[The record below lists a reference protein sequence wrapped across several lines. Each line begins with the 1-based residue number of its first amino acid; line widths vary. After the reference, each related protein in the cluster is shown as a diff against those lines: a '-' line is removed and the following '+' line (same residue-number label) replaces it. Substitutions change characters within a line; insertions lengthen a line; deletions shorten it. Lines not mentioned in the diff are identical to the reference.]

1 MRAVITNG
9 DVSGC
14 LEIGNVPE
22 PSADSHEA
30 IIKVNAFS
38 LNRGELRRAL
48 SSENGKQIGWD
59 LAGTVESAARNG
71 SGPRKGARVVG
82 FSRKME
88 GWAELVALPTEDFAV
103 IPDEVSDQDAATL
116 PVAGLTAL
124 YALERCER
132 ILGNRILITGATG
145 GVGYYACQLA
155 LLMGG
160 TVIAQLRRE
169 KHENL
174 VRELGIAKVVVSTD
188 GSEFK
193 NHEKFR
199 SIIDGVG
206 GEILASLITRLEPAG
221 RAILYG
227 VSAGSETV
235 LAVRELMFT
244 GDGRIEGFHLY
255 RESEVE
261 SARKGLTR
269 LLDLV
274 QQGKIVTHVPVSANW
289 SDIGDIAERLI
300 RRDFPGK
307 AVLEI

>member
-59 LAGTVESAARNG
+59 LSGTVESAARNG
-71 SGPRKGARVVG
+71 SGPRNGARVVG

-145 GVGYYACQLA
+145 G
-155 LLMGG
+155 
-160 TVIAQLRRE
+160 I
-169 KHENL
+169 
-174 VRELGIAKVVVSTD
+174 
-188 GSEFK
+188 
-193 NHEKFR
+193 
-199 SIIDGVG
+199 
-206 GEILASLITRLEPAG
+206 
-221 RAILYG
+221 
-227 VSAGSETV
+227 
-235 LAVRELMFT
+235 
-244 GDGRIEGFHLY
+244 
-255 RESEVE
+255 
-261 SARKGLTR
+261 
-269 LLDLV
+269 
-274 QQGKIVTHVPVSANW
+274 
-289 SDIGDIAERLI
+289 
-300 RRDFPGK
+300 GK
-307 AVLEI
+307 ALVKKFLSLYKILQRASKIANT